1 MWASVIKV
9 LGCKCIE
16 NSWPQS
22 NNFKLANFSHNKN
35 KYNVFLSYQNWIVY
49 FLGFCSLEFGSS
61 SIFPFL
67 LLFSY
72 LEKLTFVKLVKH
84 VENSRSWCR
93 LSRFTCIEVAVR
105 DSL

>member
-1 MWASVIKV
+1 M
-9 LGCKCIE
+9 C
-16 NSWPQS
+16 
-22 NNFKLANFSHNKN
+22 FF
-35 KYNVFLSYQNWIVY
+35 SYQKWIAY
-49 FLGFCSLEFGSS
+49 SLAFCSLEFGSS
-61 SIFPFL
+61 CIFPFL

-84 VENSRSWCR
+84 VENSQSWCR